1 MRNDERLAAE
11 PALAT
16 QGLTGLFIVQ
26 EDAPSLS
33 HNNIFFPAS
42 LCFQFLGQKE
52 REKESWNLFFRGS
65 PQVMESLFHSTES
78 IQCVCACVCVPL
90 TSFFLHSFTLH

>member
-16 QGLTGLFIVQ
+16 QSFTGLFIVQ

-33 HNNIFFPAS
+33 HNNIFFLL
-42 LCFQFLGQKE
+42 LCVSSFWARKRE
-52 REKESWNLFFRGS
+52 RKRAGIFSSGGVLR
-65 PQVMESLFHSTES
+65 
-78 IQCVCACVCVPL
+78 
-90 TSFFLHSFTLH
+90 